1 MKRVVLVVLVV
12 AAGYLAALRPASATV
27 EMQKAAKTAGFE
39 AKNCQYCHGEA
50 LPKKGASTLNDRGK
64 WLQSEKEKRKA
75 DKIDVSWLKDY
86 TEKK

>member
-1 MKRVVLVVLVV
+1 MKRVALVVLVV

-27 EMQKAAKTAGFE
+27 EMQKAAKAAGLE
-39 AKNCQYCHGEA
+39 VKNCQYCHGEA

-75 DKIDVSWLKDY
+75 EKIDVSWLKDY